1 MKFELDIGEDIDLVR
16 LLQRADPNEVSRLI
30 GILTDGEEGRI
41 ALAASVKKT
50 LQAAQK
56 CACGPGGRFLEGEI
70 RLLVRELQLFA
81 GHSLRNAM
89 RGGGVSYREVAKDVL
104 QHIGGSCAPHA
115 SIEEIELS
123 VLEQL
128 VTLRWQLNDAD
139 ELKAIASAAGVLEE
153 RNTPLSAIQRA
164 LRDGG
169 EAAVAVARLPSVAVL
184 PSFIS
189 SAKVDPR
196 STFKRLMKNPAA
208 LVAVAAPRLAAV
220 PLAAA
225 AAVHQAAGEAYRIT
239 LPSVVLIA
247 GIRQREKSARSGSRP
262 ANGAMTESSA
272 GTATAGTTGLP
283 VTEWILGPS
292 SEHAVLLASP
302 LQQGAWQRGERRLV
316 EDAKGDISRLAPLLQ
331 TLPGLAAAAQQQGT
345 EYVRV
350 VVNGSLAQ
358 AAGGDG
364 LRGFVR
370 AADGKFVEHARFYED
385 ARLQNLVNSAAVFQI
400 ASAVVAQ
407 KHLADISA
415 RLDSIDKEIKKA
427 NAFLE
432 ESRRSVIVGA
442 MDYLKQVAGPVLGGH
457 RSLHVR
463 QKFEDFEAELNS
475 VQAHLTTDIQN
486 LEVEA
491 ATLKDPSTIGTA
503 GLTRSLGD
511 LQLKLE
517 NLISQWTLCHR
528 TRLAACQL
536 VSALDGED
544 SLVKSRLSTLS
555 RLAQDFFGK
564 GGTVAAACGSVNA
577 RMANMTSKFES
588 ASETFARQIRLD
600 RWHQVNLPRQLAECR
615 ASLEQHVPPMALGF
629 GTSLV
634 LAVRLQGQ
642 QPEIYHL
649 SDEPV
654 VDGCGS
660 GLQSP
665 WS

>member
-1 MKFELDIGEDIDLVR
+1 MQFELDIGEDIDLVR
-16 LLQRADPNEVSRLI
+16 LLQRADPNDVSRLI
-30 GILTDGEEGRI
+30 GILTNGKEGRI
-41 ALAASVKKT
+41 ALAASVKET

-56 CACGPGGRFLEGEI
+56 SASRPGGRFLEGEI
-70 RLLVRELQLFA
+70 RLLVREFQLFA
-81 GHSLRNAM
+81 GNSLRNAT
-89 RGGGVSYREVAKDVL
+89 RGGGVSYQEAAKDVL
-104 QHIGGSCAPHA
+104 QHIGSNCAPRA

-139 ELKAIASAAGVLEE
+139 ERKAIASAAGVPGE
-153 RNTPLSAIQRA
+153 RNAPLSAIQRA

-184 PSFIS
+184 PSLIS
-189 SAKVDPR
+189 SAKAAPR
-196 STFKRLMKNPAA
+196 STFTRLVKKPAA
-208 LVAVAAPRLAAV
+208 LAAAVVPRLAAL

-225 AAVHQAAGEAYRIT
+225 AAVHHATGEAYRIT
-239 LPSVVLIA
+239 LPSVVLVA

-262 ANGAMTESSA
+262 ANGTPTESPA

-283 VTEWILGPS
+283 VTEWVLGPS
-292 SEHAVLLASP
+292 SEHAVMLASP
-302 LQQGAWQRGERRLV
+302 LQLGAWQRGDRRLV
-316 EDAKGDISRLAPLLQ
+316 EDDKGDISRLAPLLQ
-331 TLPGLAAAAQQQGT
+331 TMPGLAAAAQQQGA

-350 VVNGSLAQ
+350 VVNGSLAR
-358 AAGGDG
+358 AADGDG

-370 AADGKFVEHARFYED
+370 AADGKIVEHARFYED

-415 RLDSIDKEIKKA
+415 RLDSIDKEIK
-427 NAFLE
+427 NIHAFLE

-457 RSLHVR
+457 RSPHIR

-486 LEVEA
+486 LGGEA
-491 ATLKDPSTIGTA
+491 ANLKDPSTIGTA
-503 GLTRSLGD
+503 GLTHSLED
-511 LQLKLE
+511 IQLKLE

-536 VSALDGED
+536 VSAFDGED
-544 SLVKSRLSTLS
+544 SLVKSRLDTL
-555 RLAQDFFGK
+555 RHLAQDFFGL
-564 GGTVAAACGSVNA
+564 GGAVTAACASINA
-577 RMANMTSKFES
+577 RVAKMTSKFES
-588 ASETFARQIRLD
+588 TSETFARQIRLD
-600 RWHQVNLPRQLAECR
+600 RWHQVNLPRQIAECR
-615 ASLEQHVPPMALGF
+615 ASLEQHVPLMALDV
-629 GTSLV
+629 GTPLV

-642 QPEIYHL
+642 QPEIYDL
-649 SDEPV
+649 SEEPIAA
-654 VDGCGS
+654 G
-660 GLQSP
+660 
-665 WS
+665 